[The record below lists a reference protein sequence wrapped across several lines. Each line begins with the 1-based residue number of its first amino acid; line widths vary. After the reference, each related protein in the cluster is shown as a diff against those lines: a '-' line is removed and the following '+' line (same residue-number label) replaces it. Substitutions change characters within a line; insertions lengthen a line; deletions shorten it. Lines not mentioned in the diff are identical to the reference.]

1 LLPIVAFM
9 TTRLENATTMKYV
22 GMRQLKTQLAR
33 YLRTVQAG
41 ESLTVTVHNRPVA
54 RVIPIL
60 SQSKEAEETMLSLA
74 DEGLLRLSKRKL
86 RQVRRVLK
94 IRNVRIADA
103 VLEDRGATDA

>member
-1 LLPIVAFM
+1 
-9 TTRLENATTMKYV
+9 MKYV

-60 SQSKEAEETMLSLA
+60 PQGQGGRRN
-74 DEGLLRLSKRKL
+74 DDFIGGQGLLRLSKRKL

>member
-1 LLPIVAFM
+1 M